1 MNKIFFLIVFIC
13 FIQISLGQETKQSD
27 SLLIAKIKEDV
38 VPVPKETKLYQYVMQ
53 NYRLPDVPGLK
64 GKVLV
69 NFVVNED
76 GSIGDFKI
84 VENVGYGTAEE
95 LIRVLKTTNGKWKA
109 PIKDGKPVKV
119 KYYLPLRIAVP

>member
-1 MNKIFFLIVFIC
+1 MNKYFILIVFIC

-38 VPVPKETKLYQYVMQ
+38 VPVPKETKLYQYVAQ

-69 NFVVNED
+69 NFLLMKM
-76 GSIGDFKI
+76 G
-84 VENVGYGTAEE
+84 
-95 LIRVLKTTNGKWKA
+95 VLA
-109 PIKDGKPVKV
+109 I
-119 KYYLPLRIAVP
+119 LR

>member
-76 GSIGDFKI
+76 GSIGDFEI

>member
-27 SLLIAKIKEDV
+27 SLLIAKIKSDV
-38 VPVPKETKLYQYVMQ
+38 VPVPKETKLYQYVAQ

-109 PIKDGKPVKV
+109 SMKDGKPVKV
-119 KYYLPLRIAVP
+119 KYYFPLRIAVP

>member
-13 FIQISLGQETKQSD
+13 FSQISLGQETKQSD

-38 VPVPKETKLYQYVMQ
+38 VPVPKETKLYQYVAQ

-109 PIKDGKPVKV
+109 SIKDGKPVKA
-119 KYYLPLRIAVP
+119 KYYFPLRIAVP